1 MLEHV
6 SYIDSPES
14 PTLMLLHGY
23 GSNKDDLFSLQPY
36 FPGMNILCFQ
46 APKSLDQ
53 GGFAWYDIDWTNGTK
68 IIDPAAV
75 KDISRSVMSDIDTW
89 KNKNHITGKT
99 IVGGF
104 SQGGILSMSIYSL
117 NYEADA
123 FVVMSGYMLPEWA
136 EFNWLKDTPILQTH
150 GMADPVIPFEWA
162 EAGAL
167 KLGMNPNYSFN
178 SYQMGHHL
186 NAQCITDVQ
195 LFLET
200 I

>member
-136 EFNWLKDTPILQTH
+136 EFNWLKDTPLLQTH

>member
-46 APKSLDQ
+46 APKTLDQ

-75 KDISRSVMSDIDTW
+75 KDISRSVMSDLDTW
-89 KNKNHITGKT
+89 KNENHITGKT

-123 FVVMSGYMLPEWA
+123 FVVMSGYMLPEWG

>member
-136 EFNWLKDTPILQTH
+136 EFNWLKDTPLLQTH
-150 GMADPVIPFEWA
+150 GMVDPVIPFEWA

>member
-75 KDISRSVMSDIDTW
+75 KDISRSVMSDLDTW
-89 KNKNHITGKT
+89 KNENHITGKT

-123 FVVMSGYMLPEWA
+123 FVVMSGYMLPEWG

>member
-6 SYIDSPES
+6 SHIDSPES

-89 KNKNHITGKT
+89 KNENHITGKT

-136 EFNWLKDTPILQTH
+136 EFNWLKDTPLLQTH

>member
-75 KDISRSVMSDIDTW
+75 KDISRSVMSDLDTW
-89 KNKNHITGKT
+89 KNENHLTGKT
-99 IVGGF
+99 IVSGF

-123 FVVMSGYMLPEWA
+123 FVVMSGYMLPEWG

>member
-6 SYIDSPES
+6 SHIDSPES

-46 APKSLDQ
+46 APKTLDQ

-75 KDISRSVMSDIDTW
+75 KDISRSVMSDLDTW
-89 KNKNHITGKT
+89 KNENHITGKT

-136 EFNWLKDTPILQTH
+136 EFNWLKDTPLLQTH

>member
-6 SYIDSPES
+6 SYLDSPES

-23 GSNKDDLFSLQPY
+23 GSNKADLFSLQPY

-46 APKSLDQ
+46 APKTLDQ

-75 KDISRSVMSDIDTW
+75 KDISRSVMSDLDTW
-89 KNKNHITGKT
+89 KNENHITGKT

-136 EFNWLKDTPILQTH
+136 EFNWLKDTPLLQTH

-195 LFLET
+195 LFLEA

>member
-1 MLEHV
+1 
-6 SYIDSPES
+6 
-14 PTLMLLHGY
+14 
-23 GSNKDDLFSLQPY
+23 
-36 FPGMNILCFQ
+36 
-46 APKSLDQ
+46 
-53 GGFAWYDIDWTNGTK
+53 
-68 IIDPAAV
+68 
-75 KDISRSVMSDIDTW
+75 MSDLDTW
-89 KNKNHITGKT
+89 KNENHITGKT

-136 EFNWLKDTPILQTH
+136 EFNWLKDTPLLQTH

>member
-75 KDISRSVMSDIDTW
+75 KDISRSVMSDLDTW
-89 KNKNHITGKT
+89 KNENHITGKT
-99 IVGGF
+99 IVSGF

-123 FVVMSGYMLPEWA
+123 FVVMSGYMLPEWG

>member
-123 FVVMSGYMLPEWA
+123 FVVMSGYMLPEWG

-195 LFLET
+195 LFLEAL
-200 I
+200 

>member
-6 SYIDSPES
+6 SYLHSPES

-46 APKSLDQ
+46 APKTLDQ

-75 KDISRSVMSDIDTW
+75 KDISRSVMSDLDTW
-89 KNKNHITGKT
+89 KNENHITGKT

-136 EFNWLKDTPILQTH
+136 EFNWLKDTPLLQTH
-150 GMADPVIPFEWA
+150 GMADPVIAFEWA

>member
-75 KDISRSVMSDIDTW
+75 KDISRSVMSDLDTW
-89 KNKNHITGKT
+89 KNENHITGKT
-99 IVGGF
+99 IVSGF
-104 SQGGILSMSIYSL
+104 SQGGILSMSICSL

-123 FVVMSGYMLPEWA
+123 FVVMSGYMLPEWG

>member
-1 MLEHV
+1 
-6 SYIDSPES
+6 
-14 PTLMLLHGY
+14 MLLHGY

-46 APKSLDQ
+46 APKTLDQ

-75 KDISRSVMSDIDTW
+75 KDISRSVMSDLDTW
-89 KNKNHITGKT
+89 KNENHITGKT

-195 LFLET
+195 LFLEA

>member
-123 FVVMSGYMLPEWA
+123 FVVMSGYMLPEWG

>member
-6 SYIDSPES
+6 SYIHSPES

-23 GSNKDDLFSLQPY
+23 GSNKDDLFALQP
-36 FPGMNILCFQ
+36 FFHEMNFICFQ

-68 IIDPAAV
+68 IIDPIAV
-75 KDISRSVMSDIDTW
+75 RDVSRSVMNDLDAW
-89 KNKNHITGKT
+89 KKENQITGKT
-99 IVGGF
+99 MVGGF

-117 NYEADA
+117 NYDADA

-136 EFNWLKDTPILQTH
+136 ELNWQKTTPLLQTH
-150 GMADPVIPFEWA
+150 GMADTVIPFEWA
-162 EAGAL
+162 EAGAD
-167 KLGMNPNYSFN
+167 KLSVNPNYSFK

-186 NAQCITDVQ
+186 NAQCINDVQ
-195 LFLET
+195 QFLEA

>member
-75 KDISRSVMSDIDTW
+75 KDISRSVMSDLDTW
-89 KNKNHITGKT
+89 KNENHITGKT
-99 IVGGF
+99 IVSGF

-123 FVVMSGYMLPEWA
+123 FVVMSGYMLPEWG
-136 EFNWLKDTPILQTH
+136 EFNWLKDTPLLQTH

>member
-75 KDISRSVMSDIDTW
+75 KDISRSVMSDLDTW
-89 KNKNHITGKT
+89 KNENHITGKT
-99 IVGGF
+99 IVSGF

-136 EFNWLKDTPILQTH
+136 EFNWLKDTPLLQTH

>member
-75 KDISRSVMSDIDTW
+75 KDISRSVMSDLDTW
-89 KNKNHITGKT
+89 KNENHITGKT
-99 IVGGF
+99 IVSGF

-123 FVVMSGYMLPEWA
+123 FVVMSGYMLPEWG
-136 EFNWLKDTPILQTH
+136 EFNWLKDTPLLQTH

-195 LFLET
+195 LFLEA

>member
-75 KDISRSVMSDIDTW
+75 KDISRSVMSDLDTW
-89 KNKNHITGKT
+89 KNENHITGKT

-123 FVVMSGYMLPEWA
+123 FVVMSEYMLPEWG

>member
-75 KDISRSVMSDIDTW
+75 KDISRSVMSDLDTW

-123 FVVMSGYMLPEWA
+123 FVVMSGYMLPEWG
-136 EFNWLKDTPILQTH
+136 EFNWLKDTPLLQTH